1 MAEEG
6 ERRHSQREALTLK
19 VEYDDAAE
27 LIADYTENISQGGTF
42 IQSHRELPQGT
53 GVRLVLSFPGL
64 LKPLHLAGVV
74 KWTRTFPPEQRGV
87 GVEFDLSDPE
97 AASRLGMMIQ
107 RIAAGD
113 PELVARNIRILVV
126 EDNPHVANLI
136 RDGLQGGGA
145 RQLPWKV
152 NFIFAHAGN
161 GQEALD
167 AMIANPFDFVIVD
180 VYLPIM
186 DGAQLIAHM
195 RASDKLK
202 STLVVAVSAG
212 GAAARDAAIG
222 AGADFFLDKPMRLA
236 DIVDTIR
243 RLARA

>member
-42 IQSHRELPQGT
+42 IQTHRELAEGT

-64 LKPLHLAGVV
+64 LTPLHLAGV
-74 KWTRTFPPEQRGV
+74 
-87 GVEFDLSDPE
+87 
-97 AASRLGMMIQ
+97 
-107 RIAAGD
+107 
-113 PELVARNIRILVV
+113 
-126 EDNPHVANLI
+126 
-136 RDGLQGGGA
+136 
-145 RQLPWKV
+145 
-152 NFIFAHAGN
+152 
-161 GQEALD
+161 
-167 AMIANPFDFVIVD
+167 DFVIVD
-180 VYLPIM
+180 VYLPVM

-202 STLVVAVSAG
+202 STPVVAVSAG

-222 AGADFFLDKPMRLA
+222 AGADIFLDKPMRLA

>member
-1 MAEEG
+1 MAEG
-6 ERRHSQREALTLK
+6 ERRQSQREALTLK

-27 LIADYTENISQGGTF
+27 LIADYTENISHGGTF
-42 IQSHRELPQGT
+42 IQTHRELPEGT
-53 GVRLVLSFPGL
+53 GVRLILSFPGL

-74 KWTRTFPPEQRGV
+74 KWTRTFPSEQRGV
-87 GVEFDLSDPE
+87 GVAFELSDPE
-97 AASRLGMMIQ
+97 ASARLATMIE

-152 NFIFAHAGN
+152 NFIFTHAGN
-161 GQEALD
+161 GRDALD
-167 AMIANPFDFVIVD
+167 AMNANPFDFVIVD

-195 RASDKLK
+195 RASEKLK
-202 STLVVAVSAG
+202 ATPVVAVSAG
-212 GAAARDAAIG
+212 GPAARDAALG
-222 AGADFFLDKPMRLA
+222 AGADIFLDKPMRLA
-236 DIVDTIR
+236 EIVDTIR
-243 RLARA
+243 RLARV

>member
-1 MAEEG
+1 MSEG
-6 ERRHSQREALTLK
+6 ERRSSQREALTLK

-42 IQSHRELPQGT
+42 IQTHRELPEGT
-53 GVRLVLSFPGL
+53 GVRLILSFPGL
-64 LKPLHLAGVV
+64 LKPLHLTGEV

-87 GVEFDLSDPE
+87 GVAFDVSDAE
-97 AASRLGMMIQ
+97 ATARLGTMID

-136 RDGLQGGGA
+136 RDGLTGGGA

-161 GQEALD
+161 GRDALD
-167 AMIANPFDFVIVD
+167 AMMANPFDFVIVD

-186 DGAQLIAHM
+186 DGAQLIAHI
-195 RASDKLK
+195 RADDKLK
-202 STLVVAVSAG
+202 GTPIVAVSAG
-212 GAAARDAAIG
+212 
-222 AGADFFLDKPMRLA
+222 
-236 DIVDTIR
+236 
-243 RLARA
+243 

>member
-6 ERRHSQREALTLK
+6 ERRQSQREALTLK

-42 IQSHRELPQGT
+42 IQSHRELAEGT

-87 GVEFDLSDPE
+87 GVEFDLADPE
-97 AASRLGMMIQ
+97 AASRLGTIIG

-145 RQLPWKV
+145 RQLPKV

-161 GQEALD
+161 GQDALD

-202 STLVVAVSAG
+202 STPVVAVSAG
-212 GAAARDAAIG
+212 GAAARDAALA